1 MDDSWRRHSIYLRN
15 SFTFLTRLTQWYRSP
30 ALIPL
35 CLQGKMV
42 LSLWCDAARRVVNL
56 SPIIS
61 VSLVRFRQGGDLG
74 SVHEHPLLV

>member
-1 MDDSWRRHSIYLRN
+1 
-15 SFTFLTRLTQWYRSP
+15 
-30 ALIPL
+30 
-35 CLQGKMV
+35 MV